1 MEIQF
6 QADIPGDPEILAME
20 VEFWADILFQLILIL
35 QPMYYI
41 PF

>member
-1 MEIQF
+1 METQF

-20 VEFWADILFQLILIL
+20 VEFQADILLQLILIL
-35 QPMYYI
+35 QLMYYI